1 MHTMRLIADV
11 ELETGLPRATL
22 RIWERRYGF
31 PAPGRDARGER
42 VYPPEQ
48 VKRLQRIRVLIE
60 QGHRPGRL
68 MAMGSGELETL
79 CGVAA
84 SSAAAP
90 ADPDGQALLRCLRA
104 QDAAGINRLLRT
116 RLARLGLAGFVGE
129 VASLN
134 AAVGRWWQRGELEI
148 HQEHL
153 YTDCL
158 QTVLRQAIAQ
168 VKVPHRPEAPRVL
181 LATLPQELHG
191 LGLLMAQAM
200 FAREGC
206 PVVQLGVRVPAQQI
220 AAACAA
226 TEADLVGLTFAAH
239 HSPLQLARDLGEL
252 RALLAPAVR
261 IWLGGASA
269 SAIAGRLR
277 LPGVRAVADIG
288 QVPDLLAEDF
298 ALAPLAGRR

>member
-1 MHTMRLIADV
+1 MRLIADV
-11 ELETGLPRATL
+11 EHETGLPRATL

-31 PAPGRDARGER
+31 PAPERDTRGER
-42 VYPPEQ
+42 VYPPGQ
-48 VKRLQRIRVLIE
+48 VERLRRMRVLME

-68 MAMGSGELETL
+68 VAMGDQELERL
-79 CGVAA
+79 CGPATSA
-84 SSAAAP
+84 SPAP
-90 ADPDGQALLRCLRA
+90 AAPDGQALLGCLRA
-104 QDAAGINRLLRT
+104 QDAAGIDRLLRT
-116 RLARLGLAGFVGE
+116 RLARLGLEGFVGE

-134 AAVGRWWQRGELEI
+134 ATVGRWWQRGELEI

-153 YTDCL
+153 YSDCL

-168 VKVPHRPEAPRVL
+168 MKVPTRAEAPRVL

-200 FAREGC
+200 FARQGC
-206 PVVQLGVRVPAQQI
+206 PVVQLGVRVPAQQV
-220 AAACAA
+220 AAACVAGK
-226 TEADLVGLTFAAH
+226 ADLVGLSFAAH

-261 IWLGGASA
+261 IWVGGASA
-269 SAIAGRLR
+269 TAARLR